1 MVTGKTFTDLHKF
14 ILYVYLGDRL
24 VATYWDYIQKRSKI
38 RFVLSS
44 LERKRS
50 VDENILKKE
59 EGANFESYYF
69 ILYQLQYLSV
79 FKFIIRFQIMIIFT
93 IYNHF
98 K

>member
-1 MVTGKTFTDLHKF
+1 MVTERTFTDLHKF

-50 VDENILKKE
+50 VDENNLKE
-59 EGANFESYYF
+59 EEDANFDSYHF
-69 ILYQLQYLSV
+69 ILHQLQHFSV
-79 FKFIIRFQIMIIFT
+79 FKFIP
-93 IYNHF
+93 

>member
-1 MVTGKTFTDLHKF
+1 MVTERTFTDLHKF

-38 RFVLSS
+38 RLVLSS

-50 VDENILKKE
+50 VDENNLKKE
-59 EGANFESYYF
+59 EVSNFESYHF
-69 ILYQLQYLSV
+69 ILCQLQYFSV
-79 FKFIIRFQIMIIFT
+79 FKFILKSQTMIILPP
-93 IYNHF
+93 NHF